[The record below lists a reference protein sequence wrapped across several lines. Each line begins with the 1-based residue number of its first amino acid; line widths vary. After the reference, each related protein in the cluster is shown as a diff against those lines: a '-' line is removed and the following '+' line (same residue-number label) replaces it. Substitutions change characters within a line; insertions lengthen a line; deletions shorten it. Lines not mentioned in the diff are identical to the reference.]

1 MYQVNEAFLRFVK
14 DPNQAKFHD
23 NNYGYDYAKIHIQKD
38 YQVVFMEKECTC
50 LHSFFGSVD
59 YYPVCIVNANGEIM
73 AASEN
78 CHTTKQRFPDNY
90 GTFAEVTNKVFIK
103 LLKTLWPDI
112 LAQKDSF
119 LPENKKGLLSMMF
132 DLNLTRMDLSK
143 TFLENIDFMDFSRI
157 SSAAFSEICLEVMH
171 QYDPEIRAAKIRGEM
186 TKPPISYRIADICA
200 LYNDFCIAQ
209 DIIGTHSEES
219 LNMIKTLKDRLPG
232 NARTGSIVYLRNDGT
247 EMTIPLSFQIA
258 FAFDPNHK
266 FWLGAPFYFDPRNQ
280 AKPSE
285 VDGMIKRGYGNC
297 YIIPWNRIKKVI
309 HRGKIIF
316 EQ

>member
-1 MYQVNEAFLRFVK
+1 MAVLRIERTRDYTVMSNHHLRNE
-14 DPNQAKFHD
+14 
-23 NNYGYDYAKIHIQKD
+23 
-38 YQVVFMEKECTC
+38 
-50 LHSFFGSVD
+50 
-59 YYPVCIVNANGEIM
+59 
-73 AASEN
+73 
-78 CHTTKQRFPDNY
+78 
-90 GTFAEVTNKVFIK
+90 K
-103 LLKTLWPDI
+103 LSLK
-112 LAQKDSF
+112 A
-119 LPENKKGLLSMMF
+119 KGLLSMMF

-285 VDGMIKRGYGNC
+285 VDWMIKRGYGNC